1 MKAKHI
7 LTAIALPAL
16 LAACS
21 QDELGEVVNQDYC
34 DVTTVDV
41 TFTATK
47 SDDASTR
54 MATKFGWEE
63 GDVIGLGL
71 LNSSKQVTYDNPLYC
86 LDPTAGTFTNGN
98 GNLRVGDY
106 VAYMPY
112 AGLVNDAC
120 IPFDISEQEMVTS
133 SDEMAASAIY
143 ISPELIS
150 LEEANDKGEVS
161 EGAQEAGTGKN
172 VEIYLSRLS
181 NALTLNLN
189 FENISGLTDLKVT
202 NVAINMTGSQST
214 TLLLPVTFSYKPN
227 ENLIK
232 NVKKDWSEVSGS
244 DFFASTNK
252 CINESGQEYCGTINL
267 TSEDGVAVSG
277 NQLNVYAWV
286 LPARV
291 ELTTSHNLDIT
302 VTTNYGVV
310 KFSKDDI
317 EVTEGG
323 KDVDWTKAGI
333 FTKFG
338 QAGTIDLTIDG
349 EALTVGNTEVATQA
363 ELEDLLNT
371 LATSGQEDAVTVTL
385 NPTKAN
391 TDNTFVLEDFTMP
404 ENLQAAITL
413 AVDGTKAGSV
423 VFEGDNVI
431 NRPLT
436 INAGVHLNGNMTVKN
451 CVDTKKKQVTTLA
464 LSAWFN
470 INAGAVLT
478 NEGEIEYGGD
488 SYNPFNIN
496 AADATK
502 KLEAGK
508 YVSAAETSIFTITN
522 DGKVNNYGEIQ
533 WIAGTR
539 PSIGGDNTGIIYA
552 EVKDFATLVA
562 ADKAN
567 VKVVRFMEEAS
578 FNNLNADM
586 TIENIETIECY
597 APVAISINKHA
608 VNGTC
613 DIIFSKVESI
623 VIAEDASLSITSD
636 DQKNTLKL
644 ASSATVTGD
653 EGTSFSL
660 NNLTLTNGITV
671 DYVDNVTI
679 AKVSGTVTDGGHNGT
694 FTTNK

>member
-232 NVKKDWSEVSGS
+232 NVK
-244 DFFASTNK
+244 N
-252 CINESGQEYCGTINL
+252 
-267 TSEDGVAVSG
+267 
-277 NQLNVYAWV
+277 
-286 LPARV
+286 
-291 ELTTSHNLDIT
+291 
-302 VTTNYGVV
+302 
-310 KFSKDDI
+310 SK
-317 EVTEGG
+317 
-323 KDVDWTKAGI
+323 K
-333 FTKFG
+333 
-338 QAGTIDLTIDG
+338 
-349 EALTVGNTEVATQA
+349 
-363 ELEDLLNT
+363 
-371 LATSGQEDAVTVTL
+371 
-385 NPTKAN
+385 
-391 TDNTFVLEDFTMP
+391 
-404 ENLQAAITL
+404 
-413 AVDGTKAGSV
+413 
-423 VFEGDNVI
+423 
-431 NRPLT
+431 
-436 INAGVHLNGNMTVKN
+436 
-451 CVDTKKKQVTTLA
+451 
-464 LSAWFN
+464 
-470 INAGAVLT
+470 
-478 NEGEIEYGGD
+478 
-488 SYNPFNIN
+488 
-496 AADATK
+496 
-502 KLEAGK
+502 
-508 YVSAAETSIFTITN
+508 
-522 DGKVNNYGEIQ
+522 
-533 WIAGTR
+533 
-539 PSIGGDNTGIIYA
+539 
-552 EVKDFATLVA
+552 
-562 ADKAN
+562 
-567 VKVVRFMEEAS
+567 
-578 FNNLNADM
+578 
-586 TIENIETIECY
+586 
-597 APVAISINKHA
+597 
-608 VNGTC
+608 
-613 DIIFSKVESI
+613 
-623 VIAEDASLSITSD
+623 
-636 DQKNTLKL
+636 
-644 ASSATVTGD
+644 
-653 EGTSFSL
+653 
-660 NNLTLTNGITV
+660 
-671 DYVDNVTI
+671 
-679 AKVSGTVTDGGHNGT
+679 
-694 FTTNK
+694 